1 LGVLRTSCG
10 VRDIGVYFLHVN
22 KVVIQL
28 PFLLVSEESELHE
41 AVAKKGKQMKQMLVT
56 ELDLTKIDG
65 NGDFVCPT
73 CGVTISPED
82 ESEDVYVI
90 LEEKVTDDIL
100 EEMVIQCNKCSCRIR
115 LTGFSALEMG
125 TSNPE

>member
-1 LGVLRTSCG
+1 M
-10 VRDIGVYFLHVN
+10 YFLHIN
-22 KVVIQL
+22 KVVIHL
-28 PFLLVSEESELHE
+28 PFLLVNEESELPE
-41 AVAKKGKQMKQMLVT
+41 TATQKGKNPKQMLVT

-65 NGDFVCPT
+65 NGDFLCPT

-115 LTGFSALEMG
+115 LTGFSALDADIPD
-125 TSNPE
+125 PE

>member
-1 LGVLRTSCG
+1 
-10 VRDIGVYFLHVN
+10 
-22 KVVIQL
+22 L
-28 PFLLVSEESELHE
+28 PE
-41 AVAKKGKQMKQMLVT
+41 AATQKGKNPKQMLVT
-56 ELDLTKIDG
+56 EMDLTKIDG
-65 NGDFVCPT
+65 NGDFLCPT

-90 LEEKVTDDIL
+90 LEEKVTDDVL